1 MWGRRMTY
9 VILRPHIGDP
19 VCLGIYDG
27 IEFHLP
33 VFDRQDRGRLDG
45 VMAGVVGDPA
55 GDCLELDLLQG
66 VLHLGRVIRTGIL
79 DASQQ
84 DIGGVVRQGSQ
95 GIRNFRLSLVVLVLG
110 FTIGWNKVLP
120 FISTNNVQN
129 IQTACTTACSTNNQ
143 YDYCTFPRTLKA
155 SDLPQENGQAIKQKD
170 GTCQFFSTAAGYEK
184 YAIAAC
190 PGITCPA

>member
-1 MWGRRMTY
+1 MEIRGKRGQELSTSTI
-9 VILRPHIGDP
+9 ILLI
-19 VCLGIYDG
+19 L
-27 IEFHLP
+27 
-33 VFDRQDRGRLDG
+33 
-45 VMAGVVGDPA
+45 GVV
-55 GDCLELDLLQG
+55 
-66 VLHLGRVIRTGIL
+66 I
-79 DASQQ
+79 
-84 DIGGVVRQGSQ
+84 
-95 GIRNFRLSLVVLVLG
+95 LVVLVLG